1 MSDETGQN
9 NPQTTAPAAE
19 VAATAVAKHKNPV
32 SRAISHLNLTQLTL
46 AVVIVIFIWQWI
58 EGKQQL
64 NQIQNILA
72 QRLSEA
78 DGSNK
83 ATQTLTL
90 QSQELVRELGGKLSL
105 LESKFAETQN
115 QRSSLENL
123 YQNLSSS
130 HDQMVLAEV
139 EQLLLIAVQQLQL
152 SANVKSAL
160 IAMQQADSRLQ
171 RLHRPGLDGLRR
183 VIGGDMDKLRALPD
197 VDVSS
202 INVRLDNLISTVD
215 HLPLVQDLR
224 ATQDATEETATTPS
238 DRTWQ
243 NLLREFWQEVKSL
256 VRIENTHKAELPL
269 LSPTQTFFLREN
281 LKLRLMSARLALL
294 SRDETSFKHDIKTSL
309 EWVKIYFDV
318 KAGEGAQVVITLQK
332 LNAANIIIVMPD
344 VSDSLD
350 AVRLYRASREKDMR

>member
-1 MSDETGQN
+1 
-9 NPQTTAPAAE
+9 
-19 VAATAVAKHKNPV
+19 
-32 SRAISHLNLTQLTL
+32 
-46 AVVIVIFIWQWI
+46 
-58 EGKQQL
+58 
-64 NQIQNILA
+64 
-72 QRLSEA
+72 
-78 DGSNK
+78 
-83 ATQTLTL
+83 
-90 QSQELVRELGGKLSL
+90 
-105 LESKFAETQN
+105 
-115 QRSSLENL
+115 
-123 YQNLSSS
+123 
-130 HDQMVLAEV
+130 
-139 EQLLLIAVQQLQL
+139 
-152 SANVKSAL
+152 
-160 IAMQQADSRLQ
+160 
-171 RLHRPGLDGLRR
+171 
-183 VIGGDMDKLRALPD
+183 

-332 LNAANIIIVMPD
+332 LNAANIIIVMPY